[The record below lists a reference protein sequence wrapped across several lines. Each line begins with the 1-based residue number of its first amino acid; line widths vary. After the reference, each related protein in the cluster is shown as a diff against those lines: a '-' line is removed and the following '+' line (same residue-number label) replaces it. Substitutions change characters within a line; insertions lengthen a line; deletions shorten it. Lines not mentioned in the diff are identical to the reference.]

1 MVKKILLYIIV
12 LTMVLTL
19 FISIDTVEAIDFKN
33 QESQYMA
40 LCSSSQLSKY
50 QSECKEFNEY
60 LKKKN
65 KNLKETISH
74 TQNDIN
80 KTKNDIK
87 TIQSKINSL
96 DSQIKES
103 EKEILYIESSINSL
117 QQSIVDKEEELK
129 DRMYAMQSHTNS
141 HRYIEYIFSSDS
153 FTEFFSRT
161 ESINELTKYDNE
173 LIEQLTA
180 EKKMIEDQKATL
192 VEVKENVELQK
203 KQQVT
208 LQSQYNELLKVQS
221 ETLNNV
227 KKEQAEVTNTQG
239 KLDAALSALVE
250 QTQTNSSGV
259 TGDSKLGQAIA
270 NMALSKQGCMYLWGA
285 GHTMSEIKN
294 PNTSRFDC
302 SGLVSWA
309 HYQAGCNIGSN
320 TTKTLLNKGIAI
332 TAKQLQAGDIILFKN
347 SSGVVSHVGIAIN
360 NSQMVHA
367 PETGKAVQVA
377 NLTQGWRSR
386 VISYRRLY

>member
-1 MVKKILLYIIV
+1 MRKVILCIIH
-12 LTMVLTL
+12 LTMIFAL
-19 FISIDTVEAIDFKN
+19 FGSIQDIEAIQFEN
-33 QESQYMA
+33 QEQKYMS

-65 KNLKETISH
+65 KNLKQTIVN
-74 TQNDIN
+74 TQNDIE
-80 KTKNDIK
+80 KTKNDIDSVQLQ
-87 TIQSKINSL
+87 ISSL
-96 DSQIKES
+96 DQQIKES
-103 EKEILYIESSINSL
+103 EKEIAYIESSIHQL
-117 QQSIVDKEEELK
+117 QQSIVDKENELK
-129 DRMYAMQSHTNS
+129 DRMYVMQSHINS
-141 HRYIEYIFSSDS
+141 NRYIEYLFSSDS

-161 ESINELTKYDNE
+161 ESVNELTRYDNE
-173 LIEQLTA
+173 LIDQLTA
-180 EKKMIEDQKATL
+180 EKKMIEDQKTIL
-192 VEVKENVELQK
+192 MEVKENVELQK
-203 KQQVT
+203 QQQVT
-208 LQSQYNELLKVQS
+208 LQNQYNELLKAQS
-221 ETLNNV
+221 ETLNKV
-227 KKEQAEVTNTQG
+227 KKEQAEVKESQG
-239 KLDAALSALVE
+239 KLDMALSALVD
-250 QTQTNSSGV
+250 QTQTSSSGV
-259 TGDSKLGQAIA
+259 SGDSKLGQAIA
-270 NMALSKQGCMYLWGA
+270 NKALSKQGCMYLWGA

-309 HYQAGCNIGSN
+309 YYQAGCNIGVN
-320 TTKTLLNKGIAI
+320 TTKSLLNKGIAI
-332 TAKQLQAGDIILFKN
+332 TAHQLQAGDIILFKN